1 VPKLSI
7 FADMK
12 MHIPKIHFHYVLLAL
27 VLTLFAC
34 RSEIKRFIDPEDTRY
49 SEDVRAISRRINKD
63 PNNADLYYKRSN
75 TFFFEDKFSEALL
88 DIEVAIALQPENAFY
103 YFKQGEYYM
112 SGDTANAQKAE
123 KSYLKSIALNPNAE
137 EPRLKYAILLLAKQ
151 RYEETAEQ
159 LNAILRTN
167 TANADALFFM
177 GMVNK
182 ESGDTIRAIQRFR
195 ETVEMNNTYYNA
207 YMQLAMLHLD
217 NNFELCLAYLDNALR
232 IDEFSDEA
240 NYTKGLLLQN
250 NGEPSTAREFYKR
263 TVELNPGHRLAYYN
277 LAYLEVESNNYPK
290 ALDYLEKLLRVDPE
304 YVEGLHFRGAIYFE
318 NKRYDLAADDW
329 SKALKL
335 EPENTEI
342 RDDLENLKKLI
353 SK

>member
-1 VPKLSI
+1 
-7 FADMK
+7 MK

-27 VLTLFAC
+27 VLTIFAC
-34 RSEIKRFIDPEDTRY
+34 RAEIKRFIDPEDTRY
-49 SEDVRAISRRINKD
+49 SEDIRAISSKINKD
-63 PNNADLYYKRSN
+63 PQNADLYYKRAN

-88 DIEVAIALQPENAFY
+88 DIEVAISLQPDNAFY

-123 KSYLKSIALNPNAE
+123 KSYLKSIELDPNAE

-151 RYEETAEQ
+151 RYVETAEQ

-167 TANADALFFM
+167 SANADALFFM

-182 ESGDTIRAIQRFR
+182 ESGDTLRAIQRFR

-217 NNFELCLAYLDNALR
+217 NNFDLCLAYLDNALR
-232 IDEFSDEA
+232 IDEYSDEA

-250 NGEPSTAREFYKR
+250 NNEKTTAKEFYKR
-263 TVELNPGHRLAYYN
+263 TLELNPGHRLAYYN
-277 LAYLEVESNNYPK
+277 LAYLEVESANYPK
-290 ALDYLEKLLRVDPE
+290 AIDYLDKLLRIDPE
-304 YVEGLHFRGAIYFE
+304 FVEGLHFRGAIYLE
-318 NKRYDLAADDW
+318 TKRYDLAADDL
-329 SKALKL
+329 SRALKL

-342 RDDLENLKKLI
+342 QADLDRLKKEI
-353 SK
+353 GK